1 MLLANFKNRLVNKNK
16 IIDIEND
23 TASDFSI
30 MVTYLPKSAQESDI
44 KEFFELE
51 FPGVDV
57 KEISLGY
64 DLGHLKK
71 MEKLKDS
78 LHDKLVNII
87 YESDQNRHLLHNAL
101 VELPMR
107 GQEPQM
113 EAVSQLLAAALND
126 CKNKKEEYDA
136 IERFMQE
143 HKDNILN
150 NKAKYFTGIAFVSFN

>member
-64 DLGHLKK
+64 DLGPLKQ

-78 LHDKLVNII
+78 LHDKLVNMVYTSLTRIATCHMM
-87 YESDQNRHLLHNAL
+87 HLWSCLC
-101 VELPMR
+101 
-107 GQEPQM
+107 
-113 EAVSQLLAAALND
+113 EARN
-126 CKNKKEEYDA
+126 
-136 IERFMQE
+136 
-143 HKDNILN
+143 HKWKL
-150 NKAKYFTGIAFVSFN
+150 YLSY